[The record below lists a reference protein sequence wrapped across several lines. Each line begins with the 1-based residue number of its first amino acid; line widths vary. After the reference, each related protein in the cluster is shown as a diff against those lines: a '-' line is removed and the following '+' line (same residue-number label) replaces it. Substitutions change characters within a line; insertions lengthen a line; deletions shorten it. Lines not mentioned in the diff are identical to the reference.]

1 MKYSV
6 SANSVIIV
14 GDSIVKYLTG
24 SEISKKNYIKIKA
37 NPDVTTEDIF
47 DYIKPSILKKPD
59 VLLVHLGTNELT
71 NGINTMNKIRKVA
84 ATVDEMDNER
94 TLSWVFLQLLFGT
107 MLTNLMKL

>member
-1 MKYSV
+1 M

-47 DYIKPSILKKPD
+47 DYIKPSILKKLD